1 MRQIQ
6 GKPRQREASDR
17 QREQEQVRRVAA
29 WNGLEQLC
37 RRLAAPVHLVP
48 ADGAPKTVNQSGR
61 HLGITLHSITEDR
74 AEIGRI
80 SRTLGEW
87 APLWHAPRK
96 SGCSQ
101 LRGRLGSRL
110 NIQ

>member
-61 HLGITLHSITEDR
+61 HLSM
-74 AEIGRI
+74 
-80 SRTLGEW
+80 
-87 APLWHAPRK
+87 
-96 SGCSQ
+96 
-101 LRGRLGSRL
+101 
-110 NIQ
+110 